1 MVIETMRH
9 KSREI
14 LGKIETRFKKL
25 KINKKYIIILVVG
38 IIFMLVGRNPK
49 KPEDAQPVHTEQ
61 YGLDASALET
71 VLETVRGAGDVHVFI
86 SYKNNGTKE
95 IAQQIER
102 GENEIRNTPEEIGDT
117 YYVLSERYPEIAGV
131 LITATGADNI
141 TVQTRLL
148 NAAKR
153 ALGVPY
159 HKITV
164 QIGTKGG
171 SK

>member
-14 LGKIETRFKKL
+14 FGKIETKVKKM

-38 IIFMLVGRNPK
+38 IIFMLVSRSPK
-49 KPEDAQPVHTEQ
+49 KIENAKPVQSEQ
-61 YGLDASALET
+61 YVLDASELET
-71 VLETVRGAGDVHVFI
+71 VLETVRGAGDVRVFI

-131 LITATGADNI
+131 LITATGADSVV
-141 TVQTRLL
+141 VQTRLL
-148 NAAKR
+148 SAAKH

-171 SK
+171 K